1 NPVVLVALIQGT
13 IVFHAQEVQRDAEF
27 NGGEVREPQRRRLV
41 GDAERV
47 PEILD
52 RNISSFFPLRQVR
65 QRRRTRDQ
73 ARRGEVGDLQPLPKE
88 VRIGG
93 RLGVAENSV
102 PNCLQ

>member
-1 NPVVLVALIQGT
+1 
-13 IVFHAQEVQRDAEF
+13 

-52 RNISSFFPLRQVR
+52 RNISSFLPLRQVR

-102 PNCLQ
+102 PNCLQGERTQTVPAGNRGRGKIDPSV